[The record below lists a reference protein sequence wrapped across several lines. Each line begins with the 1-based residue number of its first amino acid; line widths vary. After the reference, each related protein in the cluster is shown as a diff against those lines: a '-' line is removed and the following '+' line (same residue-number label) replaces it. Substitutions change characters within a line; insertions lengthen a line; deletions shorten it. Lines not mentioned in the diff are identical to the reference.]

1 MANVLFIPPQMGPIT
16 KYAGRYIR
24 SGPLWLMF
32 KDLCILIT
40 VLPYLPLMFFPMGT
54 TDKRKK
60 GLRFQS
66 IRDSVIQVVLS
77 VLELVLSILFLPALV
92 SLPGILFLALAI
104 ACVLLIGLLAWPT
117 QGPRVVEATIDERT
131 LRRSQQHPGERWV
144 FVNGVCTGSSG
155 LQQNID
161 RLSLLFGRKV
171 LGIHNQS
178 YGLISDLLECI
189 VQRCLSYSTEDVRV
203 ACEVLRDYLVD
214 EEVKKVVLVAHS
226 QGGII
231 VSMVV
236 DYLLAELSGEMMGK
250 LEIYTFGSAA
260 AQFNNPPRTSTT
272 QSSPSI
278 PHIEHYAN
286 EYDMVPRWGVLY
298 AIRSL
303 LTDRYAGE
311 VFVRTGATGHMFV
324 EHYLDP
330 IFPLPGHQS
339 KDKSTG
345 SARARRV
352 NADADHGVDVA
363 EDYLDA
369 IVDVDTDT
377 EKRRAGAEPKSV
389 VHKHESTVHKMGEQ
403 RIAPEMNGLATP
415 AAENGDANA
424 TIDAR
429 ANLTFVK
436 GKKVKELSRLWK
448 YLDGAVPLD

>member
-54 TDKRKK
+54 TDKREK

-66 IRDSVIQVVLS
+66 IRDSVIQLVLS

-104 ACVLLIGLLAWPT
+104 ACILLIGLLAWPT
-117 QGPRVVEATIDERT
+117 QGSRVVEATIDERT

-203 ACEVLRDYLVD
+203 ACEVLRGYLVD

-231 VSMVV
+231 LSMVV

-250 LEIYTFGSAA
+250 LVRLISRFLSFSLDTFKETGLITTRRKSTLSAP
-260 AQFNNPPRTSTT
+260 QPPNSTT
-272 QSSPSI
+272 LLEQAPLNRPLPSYTSNTTPTSMTWSLAGAFSTPSDPSSP
-278 PHIEHYAN
+278 
-286 EYDMVPRWGVLY
+286 
-298 AIRSL
+298 
-303 LTDRYAGE
+303 T
-311 VFVRTGATGHMFV
+311 
-324 EHYLDP
+324 
-330 IFPLPGHQS
+330 
-339 KDKSTG
+339 
-345 SARARRV
+345 
-352 NADADHGVDVA
+352 
-363 EDYLDA
+363 
-369 IVDVDTDT
+369 
-377 EKRRAGAEPKSV
+377 
-389 VHKHESTVHKMGEQ
+389 
-403 RIAPEMNGLATP
+403 ATP
-415 AAENGDANA
+415 AKSLSVQ
-424 TIDAR
+424 AR
-429 ANLTFVK
+429 RGICSWSTTWIPSSRYLGIRAKK
-436 GKKVKELSRLWK
+436 GPQRARGPGV
-448 YLDGAVPLD
+448 

>member
-1 MANVLFIPPQMGPIT
+1 MGPIT
-16 KYAGRYIR
+16 KYSDRYIR

-40 VLPYLPLMFFPMGT
+40 VLPYLPFMFLPIKW
-54 TDKRKK
+54 TDQRENF
-60 GLRFQS
+60 LSIQS

-77 VLELVLSILFLPALV
+77 VLELVLFILFLPALV

-104 ACVLLIGLLAWPT
+104 ACILLIGLLAWPT
-117 QGPRVVEATIDERT
+117 QGPRVVESNIDETT

-144 FVNGVCTGSSG
+144 FVNGVCTGSSR
-155 LQQNID
+155 LQQNIN
-161 RLSLLFGRKV
+161 RISLLFGRKV

-178 YGLISDLLECI
+178 YGLISDLLECL

-203 ACEVLRDYLVD
+203 TCEVLRGYLVD
-214 EEVKKVVLVAHS
+214 EEVKKVVLVTHS

-236 DYLLAELSGEMMGK
+236 NYLLAELSGEMMGK

-260 AQFNNPPRTSTT
+260 AQFNNPPRTSTF

-278 PHIEHYAN
+278 PHIEHFAN

-311 VFVRTGATGHMFV
+311 VFVRKGATGHLFM

-339 KDKSTG
+339 KAKATG
-345 SARARRV
+345 SAKARRV
-352 NADADHGVDVA
+352 NADADHGVEEAD
-363 EDYLDA
+363 DYLDT

-377 EKRRAGAEPKSV
+377 ENKRAGAEPKSV
-389 VHKHESTVHKMGEQ
+389 VHKHESTVHKRGEQ
-403 RIAPEMNGLATP
+403 RIAPEMNGHASI
-415 AAENGDANA
+415 GD
-424 TIDAR
+424 R
-429 ANLTFVK
+429 ANLTFVQ

>member
-16 KYAGRYIR
+16 KYSDRYIR
-24 SGPLWLMF
+24 SGPLCLMF

-40 VLPYLPLMFFPMGT
+40 ILPYLPVMFLPVNT
-54 TDKRKK
+54 TDKREK
-60 GLRFQS
+60 GLRFQF

-77 VLELVLSILFLPALV
+77 VLELVLAIFFLPALV
-92 SLPGILFLALAI
+92 SLPGILFLVLAT
-104 ACVLLIGLLAWPT
+104 ASVLLIGLLAWPT
-117 QGPRVVEATIDERT
+117 QGPRVVESTIDERA
-131 LRRSQQHPGERWV
+131 LRQSQQHPGERWV
-144 FVNGVCTGSSG
+144 FVNGVCTSSSR

-178 YGLISDLLECI
+178 YGLISDLLECV

-203 ACEVLRDYLVD
+203 TCEVLRDYLVD
-214 EEVKKVVLVAHS
+214 DEVKKVMLVAHS

-231 VSMVV
+231 VSMAV
-236 DYLLAELSGEMMGK
+236 DHLLAELSGEMMGK

-286 EYDMVPRWGVLY
+286 EYDMVSRWGVLY

-303 LTDRYAGE
+303 LIDRYAGE
-311 VFVRTGATGHMFV
+311 VFVRTGATGHLFV

-330 IFPLPGHQS
+330 IFPLLGHQRQ
-339 KDKSTG
+339 DNATG
-345 SARARRV
+345 SAMARGV
-352 NADADHGVDVA
+352 KADANHGVEEAD
-363 EDYLDA
+363 DYLDA
-369 IVDVDTDT
+369 IVDIDTDT

-389 VHKHESTVHKMGEQ
+389 VHKQESRVHKRGEQ
-403 RIAPEMNGLATP
+403 RIAPEMTGHATP
-415 AAENGDANA
+415 AANGDTNA
-424 TIDAR
+424 MIDGGS
-429 ANLTFVK
+429 NLIFVK

-448 YLDGAVPLD
+448 YLDGAVPSD